1 MVVEYR
7 RQQMLGQWERN
18 ADKRAGRDVKP
29 KIKSERFDD
38 DLRREGRQLERV
50 SQADLFILEVRADS
64 QGMEGGEDE
73 ELDYDVNE
81 DFQDDEDNNNFHRNE
96 EEEEEQKRI
105 EVGLGILTK
114 KSCL

>member
-18 ADKRAGRDVKP
+18 AEKRAGKTSRPKVKT
-29 KIKSERFDD
+29 ERFEDD
-38 DLRREGRQLERV
+38 FRREGRQLERV
-50 SQADLFILEVRADS
+50 GWAQGHVLLGTWLTS

-81 DFQDDEDNNNFHRNE
+81 DFQDDEDNNTFHRNE

-105 EVGLGILTK
+105 EVSARGACRK
-114 KSCL
+114 QC